1 MLIRYT
7 PRATTPGQRLRRLLR
22 AILYLPTRVRLF
34 LDPAYPWIN
43 AGAVRYLRARLT
55 PHMRGFEF
63 GAGRS
68 TVYFSRLM
76 GSLVS
81 VEHNEKWRRKV
92 AALLQRFQIGNV
104 TLAFVPPGADTPC
117 GTGRPPIWEKLGLTP
132 RNPEFAPYFDHILA
146 YPDAHFDVV
155 LVDGRARVECALN
168 AMDKIA
174 PGGLLVL
181 DNSEWEKYAPI
192 FEALK
197 DWPHQDF
204 ENGVWR
210 TTIFCKPPTG
220 IPRPA
225 PQPAGMAVLQH
236 GVAAAR
242 ATP

>member
-1 MLIRYT
+1 MLIRYI
-7 PRATTPGQRLRRLLR
+7 PRATTPGQRLRRLFR
-22 AILYLPTRVRLF
+22 AILYLPTRLRLC

-68 TVYFSRLM
+68 TIYFSRLM

-92 AALLQRFQIGNV
+92 AALLQHFQIANV
-104 TLAFVPPGADTPC
+104 VLAYAPPGEDAPHRDM
-117 GTGRPPIWEKLGLTP
+117 RPPIWTKMGMTP
-132 RNPEFAPYFDHILA
+132 RKPEFAGYFDQILA
-146 YPDAHFDVV
+146 YPDAHFDLV

-174 PGGLLVL
+174 PGGFLVL
-181 DNSEWEKYAPI
+181 DNSEWEKYAPV
-192 FEALK
+192 FAACR
-197 DWPHQDF
+197 DWPRRDF

-210 TTIFCKPPTG
+210 TTIFCKPPNG
-220 IPRPA
+220 PA
-225 PQPAGMAVLQH
+225 PLSVPED
-236 GVAAAR
+236 AR
-242 ATP
+242 AVQPGPTARRAAP